1 MRIEATSWEVKAA
14 AKQAGTSAKIPPS
27 WRLSA
32 GDLQRAKN
40 QRDLTGPFIRQFLPE
55 NVNIITSKD
64 SLELVESLR
73 RGDLTAVEVTT
84 AFCKTAAVAHQIVG
98 SKQFPYCSPASR
110 SLTGL
115 GQVEQLPSRDI
126 LRRGH

>member
-14 AKQAGTSAKIPPS
+14 AKQAGTRAKIPPS

-40 QRDLTGPFIRQFLPE
+40 QQDLTGPFIRQFLPE

-73 RGDLTAVEVTT
+73 RGDLTAVEVAT

-98 SKQFPYCSPASR
+98 SKQFPYYSPASR